1 MSQVH
6 QLVLGVIESHLFI
19 WVGSSSTGE
28 NSFKLRVW
36 RLSLDIGDFFHGEGG
51 ETVVQVAQRDRGCP
65 TLEVF
70 NTRLDGAVGNLI

>member
-1 MSQVH
+1 
-6 QLVLGVIESHLFI
+6 
-19 WVGSSSTGE
+19 
-28 NSFKLRVW
+28 
-36 RLSLDIGDFFHGEGG
+36 LSLDIGDFFHREGG